1 MRRGGCL
8 VDIFILWFE
17 QRFTF
22 RCYVAAPSS
31 TPSPRRPMR
40 RSAFIRRIFGTR
52 QRDLKAFQY
61 ARRRRRR
68 GGAADRGGGGPFQGR
83 NFSVGSLEESIPPSW
98 PSARVHPCLCPICVG
113 FLVCSIND
121 FSLGMKFSI
130 FFLFQNP
137 PTEFVSRML
146 FGTHRTPRQIDAP
159 PLRLILGGGRGN
171 HCAAVSCCQQS
182 VDYRPLMTENE

>member
-1 MRRGGCL
+1 MS
-8 VDIFILWFE
+8 VDLFTFWFE
-17 QRFTF
+17 QHAETL
-22 RCYVAAPSS
+22 RCC
-31 TPSPRRPMR
+31 
-40 RSAFIRRIFGTR
+40 RSFLCSLHRRRIDGPHSCA
-52 QRDLKAFQY
+52 AFL
-61 ARRRRRR
+61 ARGSATSKLFNMR
-68 GGAADRGGGGPFQGR
+68 ADRGGGSGRGGGRGGPFQGR

-137 PTEFVSRML
+137 PPEFVSRML

-159 PLRLILGGGRGN
+159 PLKTNFGWRQGKSLRCGELLPTKRRLPSTN
-171 HCAAVSCCQQS
+171 
-182 VDYRPLMTENE
+182 D

>member
-1 MRRGGCL
+1 ML
-8 VDIFILWFE
+8 SVDLFTFWFE
-17 QRFTF
+17 QHAEMHVPLLPLLPLHR
-22 RCYVAAPSS
+22 
-31 TPSPRRPMR
+31 
-40 RSAFIRRIFGTR
+40 RRIDGPHSYA
-52 QRDLKAFQY
+52 AFL
-61 ARRRRRR
+61 ARGSATSKLFNMR
-68 GGAADRGGGGPFQGR
+68 ADRGGGGGRGGGRGGPFQGR

-182 VDYRPLMTENE
+182 VDYRPQMTENE